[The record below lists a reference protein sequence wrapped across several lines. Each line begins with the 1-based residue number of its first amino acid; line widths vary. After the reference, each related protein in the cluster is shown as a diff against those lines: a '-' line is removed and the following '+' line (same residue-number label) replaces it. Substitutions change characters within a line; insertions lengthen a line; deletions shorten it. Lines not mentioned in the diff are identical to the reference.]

1 MRISDWSSDVCS
13 SDLLV
18 SSLLAVAALAMSIRT
33 PVCLPAPEQD
43 VFQPVFT
50 AAGGRRRK
58 PVRAF
63 CRTTARNLNHAS
75 TTIFAVL
82 QERALRATS
91 LMRSEERRVGKE
103 CVSTCRSRWSPYHY
117 KKKTLSIQCLPT
129 QKHQTPQN

>member
-1 MRISDWSSDVCS
+1 MVCRPPICS
-13 SDLLV
+13 RTYPLFPFTTLFRSLATAGLV
-18 SSLLAVAALAMSIRT
+18 SSLLALAALAMSVRT

-50 AAGGRRRK
+50 ASGGRRRK

-82 QERALRATS
+82 PERALRATS
-91 LMRSEERRVGKE
+91 LMSRARHAPADPPHKSEERRVGK
-103 CVSTCRSRWSPYHY
+103 
-117 KKKTLSIQCLPT
+117 
-129 QKHQTPQN
+129 

>member
-1 MRISDWSSDVCS
+1 MKLMPALAAVEITTAIRIAIIGEPPP
-13 SDLLV
+13 LLAPFLLATAGLV

-75 TTIFAVL
+75 TTLFAVL
-82 QERALRATS
+82 QERALDRTS
-91 LMRSEERRVGKE
+91 V
-103 CVSTCRSRWSPYHY
+103 V
-117 KKKTLSIQCLPT
+117 
-129 QKHQTPQN
+129 

>member
-1 MRISDWSSDVCS
+1 
-13 SDLLV
+13 
-18 SSLLAVAALAMSIRT
+18 MSIRT

-75 TTIFAVL
+75 TTIFTVL

-91 LMRSEERRVGKE
+91 LMRSAEHTSELQSLMRISYAVLCLKKNNKQNKQ
-103 CVSTCRSRWSPYHY
+103 Y
-117 KKKTLSIQCLPT
+117 KQ
-129 QKHQTPQN
+129 H

>member
-1 MRISDWSSDVCS
+1 
-13 SDLLV
+13 
-18 SSLLAVAALAMSIRT
+18 MSIRT

-75 TTIFAVL
+75 TTIFTVL

-91 LMRSEERRVGKE
+91 LMRSEEHTSELQSLMRTSYAVFCLNKQK
-103 CVSTCRSRWSPYHY
+103 TH
-117 KKKTLSIQCLPT
+117 KKNN
-129 QKHQTPQN
+129 KHN